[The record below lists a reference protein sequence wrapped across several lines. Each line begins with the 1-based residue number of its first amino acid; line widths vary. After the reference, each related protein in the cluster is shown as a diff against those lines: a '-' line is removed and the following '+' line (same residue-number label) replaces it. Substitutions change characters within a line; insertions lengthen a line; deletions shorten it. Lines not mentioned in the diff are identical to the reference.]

1 MQRIALYFLLLTDL
15 YIKCYNSFLR
25 YVLETIQCQEGTTF
39 HCTNGRTTRCS
50 YRCDGDNDCG
60 DNSDEEPRVCPK
72 SKSTRTRSSTKKVR
86 RSKILQDIF
95 ILTLTNYVDF
105 KALFV
110 IFCSIILTR
119 KAS

>member
-1 MQRIALYFLLLTDL
+1 MLTDL
-15 YIKCYNSFLR
+15 HIKCYNSFLR

-95 ILTLTNYVDF
+95 ILTPHRLSKSCYLKHGAF
-105 KALFV
+105 L
-110 IFCSIILTR
+110 IFCRIILTR

>member
-1 MQRIALYFLLLTDL
+1 MQRIYFFMLTDL
-15 YIKCYNSFLR
+15 HIKCYNSFLR

-95 ILTLTNYVDF
+95 ILTLPNCVDLKTQHF
-105 KALFV
+105 L

>member
-1 MQRIALYFLLLTDL
+1 MKYFFMLTDL
-15 YIKCYNSFLR
+15 HIKCYNSFLR
-25 YVLETIQCQEGTTF
+25 FVLETIQCQEGTTF

-60 DNSDEEPRVCPK
+60 DNSDEEHRVCPK

-95 ILTLTNYVDF
+95 ILTQKLLPNCVDLKTQHF
-105 KALFV
+105 L